1 MNLGLT
7 GPLNPLQPG
16 NAAPGARL
24 PSSPPALGREAAGSG
39 VFVAA
44 AGPAGRGGRGGRL
57 ASDAPGPPLVT
68 PPPSALPPSLP
79 PCAAQ
84 SPAFVLYSVGRPA
97 SLGRGAAARSCPGG
111 LGVRRRPGASRPEG
125 LRLTGARTRS
135 GWRPWSGVAIPR
147 QGRDLGPRAVPREAK
162 GGLGSGSAAVAERTR
177 A

>member
-57 ASDAPGPPLVT
+57 ASGAPGPPFVT
-68 PPPSALPPSLP
+68 PPPSALPHSLP
-79 PCAAQ
+79 PSAAR

-125 LRLTGARTRS
+125 LRLTGARGPHRLGLETVERRGPATPRS
-135 GWRPWSGVAIPR
+135 GSRPARGA
-147 QGRDLGPRAVPREAK
+147 QGSQRRS
-162 GGLGSGSAAVAERTR
+162 GLGIGGSG
-177 A
+177 